1 MKELE
6 NIAVN
11 TIGKH
16 EVKKMLERK
25 PTIDVQLVTIT
36 RKGELCFSKDSLE
49 LSSLV
54 KETLAERQIVAGRN
68 ILVTPGKKGYLANIF
83 DNSVD
88 DVFILSSDLSD
99 NFNKEYSN
107 RISYVSDRGFI
118 VRLWLEKSRQ
128 PMLLMP
134 SNGMF
139 IPVESKYDKK
149 QGSFVS
155 ALGYSFGEIKKW
167 VAEGYA
173 DLFLFYERAVSGT
186 RNHQSMFI
194 KMNREENFLLFQKT
208 YNRIMSNSTGGAW
221 DKFIVEELLGPKP
234 FKKGFKIFER
244 RSIPL
249 TSSVVYEKAVK
260 SFVIYAGEF
269 EACNTL
275 PMDGHYFLNYRMLLQ
290 IVRNI
295 LDDDE
300 FDKTKLFEKLHLVQA
315 RIGTIKGEAVILSP
329 EEMKVIIESFKRL
342 KDTEIVYITKE
353 EYAQNP
359 VDFSAPENRGK
370 LFCIGAEKLTQAD
383 IFVDETCMKTPMD
396 FSQDMDFNLMA
407 FPPSDKFNV
416 SLSNQILISILPR
429 GRYVD
434 EEGNEVTGKELYCEI
449 FRENI
454 YKIVKKLF
462 TEKGNLSYRD
472 IKNIK
477 GYAADLVKALSP
489 TAFLRDRRFR
499 TKIVNDLLDSLNKMI
514 NGFNAE
520 VAGFHAI
527 GDCCPLLLITGESLL
542 EKNEMYS
549 GNVKSG
555 KVLTSIFRHPKAGEA
570 EFSLLY
576 DLSYSII
583 LERIKNLFDAEKIDA
598 AQKRLLERYYKNI
611 RGRCA
616 VLPTHDPDFVRRHGG
631 SDSDGDA
638 YTCVTDQRVVQC
650 LKDIPK
656 QAIEYGSFD
665 AKDRYVILADYWETT
680 KKVMHTVDEVAAFIR
695 ERKVKEMT
703 EEQIEAILEKTQKI
717 FEDNP
722 KATIETLNNSISMS
736 NFTNSGNLDVG
747 IAVVLM
753 LAYVGVFGSILNGS
767 LNDENFEEFC
777 ATIWAYDRTTG
788 KMRDGL
794 TPQESDLIMF
804 NCPKAYRTNKTPY
817 SERVFSDASVTITG
831 EPEAEEQGIQSV
843 RTWYNMCKGKYIEN
857 VEQLRFFIQDLICVM
872 SSVIGRVI
880 DAAKSGEPVFCPFT
894 EFGSALRSCY
904 AKGKVG
910 CNAVALILNKET
922 NTVEVIKA
930 EAGIFQPVDENG
942 EKQGFPLWVCGDDSL
957 LVKNETA
964 EIAQAEMQKILAA
977 IDKIQESGNT
987 VTIVSSPVAV
997 AELSILAKNYSF
1009 FNASNKEM
1017 IKLMKPYYASAARNM
1032 VWADMCFRNVK
1043 PDNIS
1048 TFGKEILTLSRIASV
1063 KEDGSDSSAFY
1074 TILGPE
1080 LALEA
1085 MDYRQSPIP
1094 LVSTK
1099 VYTVN
1104 DYIFKTGDELT
1115 FKDGVGDVD
1124 GVRVYAEDEI
1134 TGAFTVDCR
1143 NGKPYVDIDVEDYLQ
1158 EQILESVNSKGFAL
1172 PIGATVTTQ
1181 VNGADGS
1188 ASWVSLGYA
1197 EQIAHYNAFAKDG
1210 GAYEYVALANTTHG
1224 NLIVAINRK
1233 EGIVHPVCSL
1243 YMPGKQVNDYTRDCG
1258 IASFLVD
1265 RKKIN
1270 LVRGVVT
1277 ESDTTTFGAVSFEIV
1292 DKADNE
1298 LLTLIN
1304 ENIRR

>member
-1 MKELE
+1 MTELE

-155 ALGYSFGEIKKW
+155 ALGYSFGDIKRLI
-167 VAEGYA
+167 AEGLA
-173 DLFLFYERAVSGT
+173 DIFLFYERAVSGT

-194 KMNREENFLLFQKT
+194 KMNREENFLLFQET

-221 DKFIVEELLGPKP
+221 DTFIVGQLLGPKP

-244 RSIPL
+244 RGIPL

-269 EACNTL
+269 KACNTL
-275 PMDGHYFLNYRMLLQ
+275 PMDGHYFLNYRMLLN

-295 LDDDE
+295 LDDDG
-300 FDKTKLFEKLHLVQA
+300 FDKTRLFEKLHMVQA
-315 RIGTIKGEAVILSP
+315 RIGTIKGEAAILSP
-329 EEMKVIIESFKRL
+329 EDIKVIIESFKRFMN
-342 KDTEIVYITKE
+342 TEIIFMTKV

-359 VDFSAPENRGK
+359 VDLSAPENRGK
-370 LFCIGAEKLTQAD
+370 LFCIGADKLTQAD
-383 IFVDETCMKTPMD
+383 IFVDETCMKTPMK
-396 FSQDMDFNLMA
+396 FNKDMDFNLMA
-407 FPPSDKFNV
+407 FPPTDKFSV

-434 EEGNEVTGKELYCEI
+434 EEDNEVTGKELYCEI

-462 TEKGNLSYRD
+462 TESGSLSYRD

-477 GYAADLVKALSP
+477 GYAADLVKAISP

-499 TKIVNDLLDSLNKMI
+499 TKLVNDLIDSLNKMI

-520 VAGFHAI
+520 VDGFHAI
-527 GDCCPLLLITGESLL
+527 GDCCPLLLMTGESLL

-555 KVLTSIFRHPKAGEA
+555 KVLTAIFRHPKAGEA
-570 EFSLLY
+570 EFSLLN

-583 LERIKNLFDAEKIDA
+583 LERIKTLFDAGKIDA

-650 LKDIPK
+650 LGDIPK

-695 ERKVKEMT
+695 ERKVKELT

-753 LAYVGVFGSILNGS
+753 LSYVGIFGSILNGS
-767 LNDENFEEFC
+767 LNDDNFEEFC
-777 ATIWAYDRTTG
+777 NTIWAYDNTTG

-794 TPQESDLIMF
+794 TPRESDLIMF
-804 NCPKAYRTNKTPY
+804 NCPEALRKNRTPY
-817 SERVFSDASVTITG
+817 TERVFSAASVTITG
-831 EPEAEEQGIQSV
+831 EPEADEKGIQSV

-857 VEQLRFFIQDLICVM
+857 VEQLKFFIQDLICVM

-894 EFGSALRSCY
+894 EFGGAIRSCY

-910 CNAVALILNKET
+910 CNAVELILNKET
-922 NTVEVIKA
+922 NQVELTKA
-930 EAGIFQPVDENG
+930 EAGVFQQVDEQG
-942 EKQGFPLWVCGDDSL
+942 EIKDFPLWVCGDDSL

-964 EIAQAEMQKILAA
+964 EIAKAELGKILAA
-977 IDKIQESGNT
+977 LDKIQASGNT

-1032 VWADMCFRNVK
+1032 VWADMCFRKAK
-1043 PDNIS
+1043 PENIS
-1048 TFGKEILTLSRIASV
+1048 IFGKEVLSLSRLASM
-1063 KEDGSDSSAFY
+1063 KDDGSDASAFY

-1085 MDYRQSPIP
+1085 MDYRMSPMP

-1099 VYTVN
+1099 LYTVN
-1104 DYIFKTGDELT
+1104 DYIFKTGDEISL
-1115 FKDGVGDVD
+1115 KDGVGDVD
-1124 GVRVYAEDEI
+1124 GTRIYAEDEI
-1134 TGAFTVDCR
+1134 TGTFTVDCR

-1158 EQILESVNSKGFAL
+1158 DQILESVNSKGFAL
-1172 PIGATVTTQ
+1172 PIGATVTTK
-1181 VNGADGS
+1181 VSAADGS
-1188 ASWVSLGYA
+1188 AGWVSLGYA

-1224 NLIVAINRK
+1224 NLIVAINRQK
-1233 EGIVHPVCSL
+1233 GVVHPVCSL
-1243 YMPGKQVNDYTRDCG
+1243 YMPGKQVNDYTKDCG
-1258 IASFLVD
+1258 IASYLVD
-1265 RKKIN
+1265 RKKIS

-1277 ESDTTTFGAVSFEIV
+1277 ESDTTTFGAVSFDIV
-1292 DKADNE
+1292 DDADDE
-1298 LLTLIN
+1298 LLKLIDKN
-1304 ENIRR
+1304 MKR